1 MALSPLELEESIRA
15 LGSGAAFV
23 DRSVYRSVAVSGAD
37 GRRWLNDLLTA
48 DLAAVPRG
56 GGQRSLLLTP
66 TGRIRADIS
75 VIALGGGFALVQ
87 DPEQPEAIDDALAPY
102 VLSSDVH
109 LERADLVLLCAP
121 GGDPSPPPAIAS
133 LAGAEIIRP
142 SMLGGGFDVVLARGR
157 DAPAAR
163 RAIAARRTEVGEPAV
178 RAWEVRGGVARFP
191 HDLTPDSY
199 PAEAEIDASIVDST
213 KGCFLGQE
221 SVARIRN
228 LGHPPYVVRAASA
241 DGDVRS
247 GDPVRA
253 LEASDETGDR
263 MSAGARAVPD
273 AGIVTSAAPW
283 PGGGTA
289 AIVRIRWAARERPL
303 ATQSGVALRL
313 S

>member
-1 MALSPLELEESIRA
+1 MPLPPVELEESIRA

-23 DRSVYRSVAVSGAD
+23 DRSFYRGVAVAGAD
-37 GRRWLNDLLTA
+37 ARRWLNDLLTA

-56 GGQRSLLLTP
+56 GQQRSLLLTP

-75 VIALGGGFALVQ
+75 VIALGEGFTLVQ

-121 GGDPSPPPAIAS
+121 GGDPPPPPAIAS

-142 SMLGGGFDVVLARGR
+142 SMLGGGFDIVLAGGG

-163 RAIAARRTEVGEPAV
+163 GAIAGRRTEVREPAV
-178 RAWEVRGGVARFP
+178 RAWEVRRGIARFP
-191 HDLTPDSY
+191 HDLTPESY
-199 PAEAEIDASIVDST
+199 PAEANIDASTVDPA

-241 DGDVRS
+241 AGDVRS
-247 GDPVRA
+247 GDPIRA
-253 LEASDETGDR
+253 LEPPDETREDV
-263 MSAGARAVPD
+263 SAGERGAD
-273 AGIVTSAAPW
+273 AGIVTSATPW